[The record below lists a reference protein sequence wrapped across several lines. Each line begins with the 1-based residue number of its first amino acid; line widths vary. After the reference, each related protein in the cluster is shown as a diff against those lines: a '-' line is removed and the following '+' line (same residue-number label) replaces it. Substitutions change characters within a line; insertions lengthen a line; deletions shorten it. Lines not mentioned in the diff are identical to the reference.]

1 MAEPVTWER
10 KGRFGVVTVDNPPV
24 NALAAPVRS
33 GLQRCLEEIL
43 ADDACAA
50 IVLRGAG
57 RTFMAGADINEF
69 GKPMAEPGLGT
80 VIDAWEASP
89 KPTVA
94 ALHGTPLGGGLE
106 VAMGCHARVADPKTR
121 LGLPEVK
128 LGLLPGA
135 GGTQRLPRLVGV
147 GKALAMITTGE
158 PVPAAEALELGLVD
172 EVAEGDLL
180 AAAIALA
187 EQAADGKREAPPVR
201 GRGAKVENAD
211 PKVFEAARERVAKAA
226 RGREGP
232 LRCIEAVR
240 GAVELPFD
248 EGIANERKL
257 FVECHDSEES
267 RGLIHIFFAERAA
280 AKVPDVPKGTEPRPI
295 RSAAVVGAGTMGG
308 GIAMNFANAGIP
320 VRVLDMDAAALERGL
335 GVVRRNYERT
345 VERGRLAA
353 DEMERRMGRIEG
365 VRDMD
370 ALAGA
375 DIVVEAV
382 FEDMAVKKETFAALD
397 RTMREG
403 AVLATNTS
411 TLDID
416 EIAGTTGR
424 PEDVIGTHF
433 FSPANVMRLLE
444 IVRGAKTS
452 HQVIATVMALAR
464 AIRKVGVLVGNCDG
478 FVGNRMF
485 HEYVR
490 QAQHLVER
498 GALPEQVD
506 RAAYGFG
513 WAMGPFAVNDLA
525 GNDVSWYIRKR
536 HLAEGRFGEGGYTG
550 AVADALCEQGRFGQ
564 KTGAGWYRYEEGNR
578 APAPDPEVEKIILEV
593 AEKKGIERRTF
604 GDDEIL
610 TRLHG
615 ALVNEGARILEEG
628 YALRASDIDII
639 YIYGYG
645 FPAWRGGPMF
655 HAERAGIQGVAD
667 AIARF
672 REEAPALWPESPLL
686 ERLAREGG
694 SLREAAKAA

>member
-1 MAEPVTWER
+1 MADPVTWKR
-10 KGRFGVVTVDNPPV
+10 DGRVGVVTVDNPPV
-24 NALAAPVRS
+24 NALAAPVRK
-33 GLQRCLEEIL
+33 GLLRCLEEIL
-43 ADDACAA
+43 ADDACEAA
-50 IVLRGAG
+50 VVRGAG
-57 RTFMAGADINEF
+57 RTFMAGADIKEF
-69 GKPMAEPGLGT
+69 GKPMAEPGLGK
-80 VIDAWEASP
+80 VIDAWETSP

-106 VAMGCHARVADPKTR
+106 VAMGCHARIADPKTR

-147 GKALAMITTGE
+147 EKALAMITTGE
-158 PVPAAEALELGLVD
+158 PIAAAEALELGLVD
-172 EVAEGDLL
+172 EIAEDDLL
-180 AAAIALA
+180 AAAVALA
-187 EQAADGKREAPPVR
+187 GAIVDGERQAPPVR
-201 GRGAKVENAD
+201 DRDGKVKDAD
-211 PKVFEAARERVAKAA
+211 PKAFDAARERVAKAA

-232 LRCIEAVR
+232 LRCVEAVR
-240 GAVELPFD
+240 GAVTLPFD
-248 EGIANERKL
+248 EGIANERRL

-267 RGLIHIFFAERAA
+267 RGMIHVFFAERAA
-280 AKVPDVPKGTEPRPI
+280 AKVPDVPKDTGPRPV

-320 VRVLDMDAAALERGL
+320 VRVLDVDAAALRKGL
-335 GVVRRNYERT
+335 DVVRRNYERT

-353 DEMERRMGRIEG
+353 DEMERRMERIEG

-370 ALAGA
+370 ALADA
-375 DIVVEAV
+375 DIVIEAV
-382 FEDMAVKKETFAALD
+382 FEDMGVKKETFSALD

-424 PEDVIGTHF
+424 PEEVIGTHF

-444 IVRGAKTS
+444 IVRGTKTS
-452 HQVIATVMALAR
+452 HEVIATAMALAR
-464 AIRKVGVLVGNCDG
+464 TIRKVGVLVGNCDG

-490 QAQHLVER
+490 QAQYLVER

-506 RAAYGFG
+506 RAAREFG

-536 HLAEGRFGEGGYTG
+536 HLAEGLYGEGGYTG
-550 AVADALCEQGRFGQ
+550 AVADALCERGRFGQ
-564 KTGAGWYRYEEGNR
+564 KTGAGWYRYEKGNR
-578 APAPDPEVEKIILEV
+578 APTPDPEVEKIILGVSKE
-593 AEKKGIERRTF
+593 KGIERRAF
-604 GDDEIL
+604 GDEEIL
-610 TRLHG
+610 ARLHG

-628 YALRASDIDII
+628 YALRASDIDVI
-639 YIYGYG
+639 YIHGYG

-655 HAERAGIQGVAD
+655 HAERAGVGGVAE

-672 REEAPALWPESPLL
+672 RKEDPALWPESPLL
-686 ERLAREGG
+686 GRIAREGG
-694 SLREAAKAA
+694 SLAGAAKAA